1 MAYSIR
7 YGKTDRRKKRRDR
20 SSWFALA
27 FLLLAIFVRLLSNAA
42 LEQAHRFLLGDT
54 QAVEVFYEEFVKH

>member
-1 MAYSIR
+1 
-7 YGKTDRRKKRRDR
+7 
-20 SSWFALA
+20 
-27 FLLLAIFVRLLSNAA
+27 LLLAIFVRILSNAA